1 MSLAFTLARFVAGLE
16 IETLPEEVLEKARAC
31 VLNGYG
37 IALGSHTT
45 DFFPVA
51 ARAVLAQD
59 GAEYADEIEALLSLI
74 VKRLRG
80 EDPK

>member
-1 MSLAFTLARFVAGLE
+1 MWVVSA
-16 IETLPEEVLEKARAC
+16 VLKPRREAP
-31 VLNGYG
+31 VSTTQPDPIPHL
-37 IALGSHTT
+37 IAAVTELGFALRDLDASR
-45 DFFPVA
+45 PALVPNA
-51 ARAVLAQD
+51 PLAQD